1 MKEQIANLL
10 RVVEEEG
17 ASAALSKVLYDGNW
31 QSSYK
36 TDFLAITTL
45 AGRITQSKSIPD
57 KYQNCAGNFKLDG
70 SITAIIGEKPSAQ
83 SPLKRSY
90 PFGDTSGCS
99 GWLNTLIIK
108 GRIKEESLFWVNAIN
123 LDGSENDPSMIN
135 ELKPK
140 QIVCLGKVAEKW
152 AKKNGWE
159 FVSFPHPQ
167 YWKRFKSKEPYPLIE
182 FLRRSTGEL

>member
-17 ASAALSKVLYDGNW
+17 ASAALPKVFYDGHW
-31 QSSYK
+31 H
-36 TDFLAITTL
+36 
-45 AGRITQSKSIPD
+45 
-57 KYQNCAGNFKLDG
+57 
-70 SITAIIGEKPSAQ
+70 
-83 SPLKRSY
+83 
-90 PFGDTSGCS
+90 
-99 GWLNTLIIK
+99 
-108 GRIKEESLFWVNAIN
+108 
-123 LDGSENDPSMIN
+123 
-135 ELKPK
+135 KPK